1 MLGVFLVDPPPSP
14 MYVGAPAMSSL
25 PKCPVCDDGERFR
38 FLPALSARSR
48 VDYYR
53 CYCSHVWSVDK
64 ETRELI
70 EQVTHVHTRCAP
82 PLN

>member
-1 MLGVFLVDPPPSP
+1 MT
-14 MYVGAPAMSSL
+14 AA
-25 PKCPVCDDGERFR
+25 PKCPACDDDERVR
-38 FLPALSARSR
+38 FLPALSERSR

-70 EQVTHVHTRCAP
+70 EHVT
-82 PLN
+82 PLPYKLHPRH

>member
-1 MLGVFLVDPPPSP
+1 MT
-14 MYVGAPAMSSL
+14 AA
-25 PKCPVCDDGERFR
+25 PKCPACDDDERVR
-38 FLPALSARSR
+38 FLSALSERSR

-70 EQVTHVHTRCAP
+70 EHVT
-82 PLN
+82 PLPYKLH